1 MNIRKP
7 VDYSQMYEALDDLL
21 VSSMEQTKLFCEIG
35 KVIDERP
42 EKGAAVAAADYITA
56 TYPNK
61 RGFSP
66 RGLRRMRDFY
76 RAYKNDPSLVEEA
89 MGIRWSLNALIIET
103 CEDHDIRKWY
113 VKACLKNGWSKQQ
126 LASQITEKAHENS
139 TLDPAEDQSQF
150 ENQVALENEETVRVE
165 SGMPYTMGN
174 LHSYASKDCLK
185 VGIRLGQ
192 QSNHSPYKGI
202 LYNSLGE
209 PGCCLWG
216 VDNKTAALMNT
227 PSPVGVLSQMHEEEN
242 TTKQSPGSRY
252 RESSIGLK
260 KKRILPNREK
270 LRETEWSGWGIIPFS
285 YREKMLVPSR

>member
-1 MNIRKP
+1 
-7 VDYSQMYEALDDLL
+7 
-21 VSSMEQTKLFCEIG
+21 
-35 KVIDERP
+35 
-42 EKGAAVAAADYITA
+42 
-56 TYPNK
+56 
-61 RGFSP
+61 
-66 RGLRRMRDFY
+66 
-76 RAYKNDPSLVEEA
+76 
-89 MGIRWSLNALIIET
+89 
-103 CEDHDIRKWY
+103 
-113 VKACLKNGWSKQQ
+113 
-126 LASQITEKAHENS
+126 
-139 TLDPAEDQSQF
+139 
-150 ENQVALENEETVRVE
+150 
-165 SGMPYTMGN
+165 MGN

-270 LRETEWSGWGIIPFS
+270 FRETEWSGWGIIPFS

>member
-7 VDYSQMYEALDDLL
+7 VDYSQMYEALDNLL
-21 VSSMEQTKLFCEIG
+21 VSSMEQTRLFCEIG

-42 EKGAAVAAADYITA
+42 EKGAAVAAAEYITA

-61 RGFSP
+61 SGFSP

-76 RAYKNDPSLVEEA
+76 RAYKNDPSLMEEA
-89 MGIRWSLNALIIET
+89 MGISWSLNALIIET

-113 VKACLKNGWSKQQ
+113 VRACLKNGWSKQQ

-139 TLDPAEDQSQF
+139 TSDPAEDRSQF

-165 SGMPYTMGN
+165 RGMPYTMGN
-174 LHSYASKDCLK
+174 LYFYASKDCLK
-185 VGIRLGQ
+185 AGIRPSL
-192 QSNHSPYKGI
+192 QSNHSPYKGV

-227 PSPVGVLSQMHEEEN
+227 QSPVGVLPQMHEEEN

-260 KKRILPNREK
+260 KKRSLPNREE
-270 LRETEWSGWGIIPFS
+270 LRETGWSDRGDYPLKPQ
-285 YREKMLVPSR
+285 RKKACA